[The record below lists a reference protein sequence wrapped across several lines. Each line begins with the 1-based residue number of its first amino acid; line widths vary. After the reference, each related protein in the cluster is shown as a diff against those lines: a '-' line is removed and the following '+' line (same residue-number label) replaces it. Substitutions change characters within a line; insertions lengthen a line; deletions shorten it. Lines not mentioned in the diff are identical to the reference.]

1 MILGQ
6 TKKKESDD
14 DQLGTESPA
23 CQITAMISDKP
34 LPKLKIRQQKLE
46 SRKTVKK
53 ISYKIPSL
61 QEIQSG
67 KWLND
72 THINAASYLLKC
84 QFPSVSDLHDTRYG
98 QDLSFPSTKSPFV
111 QILHAEN
118 HWLTVE
124 GVHASLVKVYD
135 TMKYATTS
143 DVKCQIAAIMQS
155 SSKSITLQLEP
166 TQEQFGDSDCG
177 LFSIAYATELCYG
190 NDVSSLRYYQDRLRS
205 HLIECLKSKRMI
217 PFPSKSCRRRK
228 ATPTILT
235 FDVFCCCRLPE
246 FVEEEPMAAC
256 EKCHEWYHCSCENIP
271 SEVFNNED
279 VLWLCSR
286 CTCTAM

>member
-1 MILGQ
+1 
-6 TKKKESDD
+6 
-14 DQLGTESPA
+14 
-23 CQITAMISDKP
+23 
-34 LPKLKIRQQKLE
+34 
-46 SRKTVKK
+46 
-53 ISYKIPSL
+53 
-61 QEIQSG
+61 
-67 KWLND
+67 
-72 THINAASYLLKC
+72 
-84 QFPSVSDLHDTRYG
+84 
-98 QDLSFPSTKSPFV
+98 
-111 QILHAEN
+111 
-118 HWLTVE
+118 
-124 GVHASLVKVYD
+124 
-135 TMKYATTS
+135 MKYATTS

-286 CTCTAM
+286 CTCTSM